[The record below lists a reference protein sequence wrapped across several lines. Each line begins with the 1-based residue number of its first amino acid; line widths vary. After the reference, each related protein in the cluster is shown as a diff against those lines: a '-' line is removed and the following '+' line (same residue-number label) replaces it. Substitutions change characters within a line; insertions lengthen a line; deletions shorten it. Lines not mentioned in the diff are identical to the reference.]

1 MLTPDCKSRL
11 RNWKFEQ
18 AAKYLTPEATREER
32 ETVEALASLL
42 GNSGW
47 FFGDLGTLVDVVVDT
62 LAHGELRPPSAEKME
77 EQPDGHYQG
86 RHERSDSLVPDVR
99 IH

>member
-18 AAKYLTPEATREER
+18 AAKYLTPEATGEER

-47 FFGDLGTLVDVVVDT
+47 FFGNLGTLVDVVVET
-62 LAHGELRPPSAEKME
+62 LMYDLGPPGKEKVK
-77 EQPDGHYQG
+77 EQPDRHYQG
-86 RHERSDSLVPDVR
+86 RHERRDPQVPDVAV
-99 IH
+99 H